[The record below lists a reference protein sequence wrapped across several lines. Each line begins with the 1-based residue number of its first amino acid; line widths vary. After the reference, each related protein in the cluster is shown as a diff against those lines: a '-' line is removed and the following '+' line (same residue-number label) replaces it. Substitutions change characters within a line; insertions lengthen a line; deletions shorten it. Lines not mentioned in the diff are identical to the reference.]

1 MDNQIL
7 PDKEIDKQAEY
18 SAELKKL
25 QGIFAEVEEP
35 KRILVDGLMKD
46 AAYFYAE
53 NKVLRASLTKT
64 GMIRVNPSN
73 PAQQKPVEAA
83 RQYRQNSAAY
93 AVIIK
98 TLNGILSKN
107 ILDEDDDLEEFEDE

>member
-1 MDNQIL
+1 MGNQTL
-7 PDKEIDKQAEY
+7 SEKEVDKQAAY
-18 SAELKKL
+18 SAELEKL
-25 QGIFAEVEEP
+25 RGIFADVEEP
-35 KRILVDGLMKD
+35 KRELVDGLMKD

-53 NKVLRASLTKT
+53 NKALRASLEQT
-64 GMIRVNPSN
+64 GMIRVNPRN

-98 TLNGILSKN
+98 TLNGVLSKN
-107 ILDEDDDLEEFEDE
+107 EIEPDDDMEEFE